1 MEEAQGVQRRCG
13 TEVAGDRGWHE
24 PVATRD
30 QSWASPR
37 FVQVCISF
45 PFLSL
50 PLCSMWRLFV
60 INSIKDIWNAKGV
73 GRHHIIVV
81 AG

>member
-1 MEEAQGVQRRCG
+1 VEVQRRWG
-13 TEVAGDRGWHE
+13 AEVAGDRGWQE
-24 PVATRD
+24 PVAI
-30 QSWASPR
+30 QGQAAWASPR

-60 INSIKDIWNAKGV
+60 INLIKDIWNAKGV